1 MKKSIFTL
9 VFIFMVCLLSVSCT
23 TDSYDSDLEKNTAMV
38 HANDASVTVE
48 TDPIIIPKKD

>member
-9 VFIFMVCLLSVSCT
+9 VFIFMVCLLSISCT
-23 TDSYDSDLEKNTAMV
+23 TDSYDADLEKNASTV
-38 HANDASVTVE
+38 HADDTTVTVE

>member
-9 VFIFMVCLLSVSCT
+9 VFIFTVSLLSVSCT
-23 TDSYDSDLEKNTAMV
+23 TDSYDADLEKNTATV
-38 HANDASVTVE
+38 HADDASVTVE